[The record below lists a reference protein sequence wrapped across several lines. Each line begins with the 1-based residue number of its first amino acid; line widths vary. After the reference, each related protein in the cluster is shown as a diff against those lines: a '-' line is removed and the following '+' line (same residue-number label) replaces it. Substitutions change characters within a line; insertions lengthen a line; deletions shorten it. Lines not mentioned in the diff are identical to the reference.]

1 VGLAEILNKFPGQ
14 RILVLGDVILDWYW
28 WGQASRLS
36 PEAPVP
42 VVRKQ
47 RTTLQPGGAGNTA
60 ANLAALGARVSVF
73 GVTGQDSHADD
84 LRAALSAYSVDTRG
98 LIADASRPTTTKTR
112 VIAAHQQ
119 VVRVDEEATHP
130 ISTEI
135 ADAVLKAVRE
145 YLTNA
150 GAISGAIVI
159 SDYAKGFLTPPLLDA
174 VIGEARRAGK
184 RVFADPKGA
193 DAARYRG
200 VFLLKPNRL
209 ELGLLTGLP
218 TDTHAQVLAAGSR
231 LAGIMPGA
239 HILITEG
246 SDGMTLLTE
255 SQPPEHI
262 APMPRQVFDVTG
274 AGDTVLAVVAMA
286 VTAGASWSQTMRL
299 AAEAAGIAIGQMG
312 SVAVS
317 LESLRFLGDRGD

>member
-1 VGLAEILNKFPGQ
+1 VGLADILKQFPGQ

-47 RTTLQPGGAGNTA
+47 RTSLQPGGAGNTA
-60 ANLAALGARVSVF
+60 ANLAALGARVSLF
-73 GVTGQDSHADD
+73 GVTGKDSHADD
-84 LRAALSAYSVDTRG
+84 LRTALTGYGIETSG
-98 LIADASRPTTTKTR
+98 LIADPSRPTTTKTR

-119 VVRVDEEATHP
+119 VVRVDEESTGA
-130 ISTEI
+130 ISTEL
-135 ADAVLKAVRE
+135 ADAVLKAVRQD
-145 YLTNA
+145 LANA
-150 GAISGAIVI
+150 GAVVI

-174 VIGEARRAGK
+174 VIGEARRVGK

-200 VFLLKPNRL
+200 AFLLKPNRL
-209 ELGLLTGLP
+209 ELSLLTGMP
-218 TDTHAQVLAAGSR
+218 AATHAETLAAGSR
-231 LAGIMPGA
+231 LAGNMPGT
-239 HILITEG
+239 HILVTEG
-246 SDGMTLLTE
+246 SEGMTLFAG
-255 SQPPEHI
+255 SQPPEHL
-262 APMPRQVFDVTG
+262 APTPRQVFDVTG
-274 AGDTVLAVVAMA
+274 AGDTVLAVIAMA
-286 VTAGASWSQTMRL
+286 ITAGASWSQTMRL

-317 LESLRFLGDRGD
+317 LESLRFLGGSLD

>member
-1 VGLAEILNKFPGQ
+1 MGFADILKKFPGQ

-60 ANLAALGARVSVF
+60 ANLAALGARVSLF
-73 GVTGQDSHADD
+73 GVTGTDAHAGE
-84 LRAALSAYSVDTRG
+84 LRTALSTHNVDTSG
-98 LIADASRPTTTKTR
+98 LIADAARPTTTKTR

-119 VVRVDEEATHP
+119 VVRVDEEADHP
-130 ISTEI
+130 ISTDI
-135 ADAVLKAVRE
+135 ADAVLKAVRQD
-145 YLTNA
+145 LTNA
-150 GAISGAIVI
+150 AAVVI
-159 SDYAKGFLTPPLLDA
+159 SDYAKGFLTAPLLDA
-174 VIGEARRAGK
+174 VIGEARRLGK

-200 VFLLKPNRL
+200 VFLLKPNRV

-218 TDTHAQVLAAGSR
+218 PATTHEETIAAGSR
-231 LAGIMPGA
+231 LAASMPGT
-239 HILITEG
+239 HILVTEG
-246 SDGMTLLTE
+246 SEGMTLFTAD
-255 SQPPEHI
+255 QPPEHV
-262 APMPRQVFDVTG
+262 APTPRQVFDVTG
-274 AGDTVLAVVAMA
+274 AGDTVLAVIAMA
-286 VTAGASWSQTMRL
+286 VTAGASWNHAMLL
-299 AAEAAGIAIGQMG
+299 AGEAAGIAIGQMG

-317 LESLRFLGDRGD
+317 LSELAGTGPTNP

>member
-1 VGLAEILNKFPGQ
+1 MGLPEILKLFPGQ

-60 ANLAALGARVSVF
+60 ANLAALGARVSLF
-73 GVTGQDSHADD
+73 GVTGRDSHADE
-84 LRAALSAYSVDTRG
+84 LKAALKASGVETSG
-98 LIADASRPTTTKTR
+98 LIADAGRPTTTKTR

-130 ISTEI
+130 ISTDT

-145 YLTNA
+145 ELNNA
-150 GAISGAIVI
+150 GAIVI
-159 SDYAKGFLTPPLLDA
+159 SDYAKGFLTAPFLDA
-174 VIGEARRAGK
+174 VISEARRVGK

-209 ELGLLTGLP
+209 ELGVLTGMP
-218 TDTHAQVLAAGSR
+218 TDTHAEVLAAGSR
-231 LAGIMPGA
+231 LAANMPGT
-239 HILITEG
+239 HILVTEG
-246 SDGMTLLTE
+246 SEGMTLFADAK
-255 SQPPEHI
+255 PPEHL
-262 APMPRQVFDVTG
+262 APAPRQVFDVTG
-274 AGDTVLAVVAMA
+274 AGDTVLAVTAMA
-286 VTAGASWSQTMRL
+286 VTAGASWTEAMRL
-299 AAEAAGIAIGQMG
+299 ASEAAGIAIGQMG
-312 SVAVS
+312 SVAVG
-317 LESLRFLGDRGD
+317 LESLRFLGDQRD

>member
-1 VGLAEILNKFPGQ
+1 VGLADILKLFPGQ

-60 ANLAALGARVSVF
+60 ANLAALGARVSLF
-73 GVTGQDSHADD
+73 GVTGRDSHAGE
-84 LRAALSAYSVDTRG
+84 LKAALQAHGVETTG
-98 LIADASRPTTTKTR
+98 LIADAGRPTTTKTR

-119 VVRVDEEATHP
+119 VVRIDEEATGP
-130 ISTEI
+130 ISEAI
-135 ADAVLKAVRE
+135 ASDVLKAVRNE
-145 YLTNA
+145 LTNA
-150 GAISGAIVI
+150 GAVVI

-174 VIGEARRAGK
+174 VIGEARRLGK

-200 VFLLKPNRL
+200 AFLLKPNRL

-218 TDTHAQVLAAGSR
+218 ADTHAEVLAAGSR
-231 LAGIMPGA
+231 LAASMPGT
-239 HILITEG
+239 HILVTEG
-246 SDGMTLLTE
+246 SEGMTLF
-255 SQPPEHI
+255 SANQPPEHL
-262 APMPRQVFDVTG
+262 ASAPRQVFDVTG

-286 VTAGASWSQTMRL
+286 VTAGASWSQAMQL
-299 AAEAAGIAIGQMG
+299 AGEAAGIAIGQMG
-312 SVAVS
+312 SVAVG
-317 LESLRFLGDRGD
+317 LESLRFLATPRD

>member
-1 VGLAEILNKFPGQ
+1 MGLADILKGFPGR

-60 ANLAALGARVSVF
+60 ANLAALGARVSLF
-73 GVTGQDSHADD
+73 GVVGKDGHADE
-84 LRAALSAYSVDTRG
+84 LRTALSAHGVDTGG
-98 LIADASRPTTTKTR
+98 LVADAARPTTTKTR

-119 VVRVDEEATHP
+119 VVRVDEESTNA
-130 ISTEI
+130 ISEAVV
-135 ADAVLKAVRE
+135 ADVLKAVKKDLE
-145 YLTNA
+145 NA
-150 GAISGAIVI
+150 DAIVI
-159 SDYAKGFLTPPLLDA
+159 SDYAKGFLTPDLLRA
-174 VIGEARRAGK
+174 VLNESRRAGK

-193 DAARYRG
+193 DASRYQG

-218 TDTHAQVLAAGSR
+218 TATHDEVLAAGSR
-231 LAGIMPGA
+231 LAASMPGT
-239 HILITEG
+239 HILVTEG
-246 SDGMTLLTE
+246 SEGMTLFAD
-255 SQPPEHI
+255 SQAPEHL
-262 APMPRQVFDVTG
+262 APTPRQVFDVTG
-274 AGDTVLAVVAMA
+274 AGDTVLAVIAMG
-286 VTAGASWSQTMRL
+286 VTAGASWSQAMQL
-299 AAEAAGIAIGQMG
+299 AAEAAAIAIGQMG
-312 SVAVS
+312 SVAVG

>member
-1 VGLAEILNKFPGQ
+1 MGLAEILNKFPGQ

-60 ANLAALGARVSVF
+60 ANLAALGARVSLF
-73 GVTGQDSHADD
+73 GVTGTDSHAGD
-84 LRAALSAYSVDTRG
+84 LKAALTAHGVEITG
-98 LIADASRPTTTKTR
+98 LVADAGRPTTTKTR

-130 ISTEI
+130 ISTEV

-145 YLTNA
+145 HLTNA
-150 GAISGAIVI
+150 GAIVI

-193 DAARYRG
+193 EAGRYRG

-218 TDTHAQVLAAGSR
+218 PATTRDETLAAGSR
-231 LAGIMPGA
+231 LAASMPGT
-239 HILITEG
+239 HILVTEG
-246 SDGMTLLTE
+246 SEGMTLFTDSKPTE
-255 SQPPEHI
+255 HV
-262 APMPRQVFDVTG
+262 APTPRQVFDVTG

-286 VTAGASWSQTMRL
+286 VTAGASWGQAMRL
-299 AAEAAGIAIGQMG
+299 AAEAAGVAIGQMG
-312 SVAVS
+312 SVAVG
-317 LESLRFLGDRGD
+317 LDSLRFLGD

>member
-1 VGLAEILNKFPGQ
+1 MGLAEILNKFPGQ

-47 RTTLQPGGAGNTA
+47 RTTHQPGGAGNTA
-60 ANLAALGARVSVF
+60 ANLAALGARVSLF

-84 LRAALSAYSVDTRG
+84 LRAALSAHNVDTSG
-98 LIADASRPTTTKTR
+98 LVADPGRPTTTKTR

-130 ISTEI
+130 ISTDI
-135 ADAVLKAVRE
+135 ADAVLKAVRQD
-145 YLTNA
+145 LTNA
-150 GAISGAIVI
+150 GAIVI

-193 DAARYRG
+193 DASRYRG
-200 VFLLKPNRL
+200 AFLLKPNRL
-209 ELGLLTGLP
+209 ELGLLNGLP
-218 TDTHAQVLAAGSR
+218 PATTHDETLVAGSR
-231 LAGIMPGA
+231 LAAGMPGT
-239 HILITEG
+239 HILVTEG
-246 SDGMTLLTE
+246 SEGMTLFSE
-255 SQPPEHI
+255 GQSPEHV
-262 APMPRQVFDVTG
+262 APTPRQVFDVTG

-286 VTAGASWSQTMRL
+286 VTAGASWSQAMKL

-312 SVAVS
+312 SVAVG
-317 LESLRFLGDRGD
+317 LKSLRFLGD